1 MNELTKK
8 LQQVMVP
15 KAALIAYEYSDGRY
29 GHGTYYLELHPIN
42 DRGRMEAAVPVTY
55 EFMDS
60 LVEYYTDNRQD
71 VPHGKIPANM
81 LWCDTRKGHER
92 YIWYNPPGKRQM
104 FFSERLN
111 IPDGTFHV
119 PGVICK
125 YSINS
130 LVYWVTYVH
139 NVVYS
144 FYRSMIYCYI
154 NSTQRCAGSI
164 VIDIIPTNGADKRK
178 FFPFAPYF
186 PVTNVI
192 KRYFYPYFPAIIG
205 IKGYSFPYFPY
216 LSGIMKIK
224 TALYSLFSRLDWHK
238 TVVFPCL
245 GEIYEGIRS
254 LSWEIPVT

>member
-1 MNELTKK
+1 MYIDNDEFGEWMQKLYAKLEELCKDVRVLRNADRVLPEDDNLLDNQDLCLLFKVSIKT
-8 LQQVMVP
+8 LQRYRAIGALPYFTISGKVYY
-15 KAALIAYEYSDGRY
+15 KASDVR
-29 GHGTYYLELHPIN
+29 
-42 DRGRMEAAVPVTY
+42 
-55 EFMDS
+55 EFIKERFS
-60 LVEYYTDNRQD
+60 ITTLRQFE
-71 VPHGKIPANM
+71 K
-81 LWCDTRKGHER
+81 ER
-92 YIWYNPPGKRQM
+92 
-104 FFSERLN
+104 
-111 IPDGTFHV
+111 
-119 PGVICK
+119 K

>member
-1 MNELTKK
+1 MASLKIKYRHSSIEGKAGTLFY
-8 LQQVMVP
+8 QVIHNRV
-15 KAALIAYEYSDGRY
+15 ARQ
-29 GHGTYYLELHPIN
+29 IN
-42 DRGRMEAAVPVTY
+42 SGYKIYPDEWDI
-55 EFMDS
+55 FNS
-60 LVEYYTDNRQD
+60 QII
-71 VPHGKIPANM
+71 IPAKTGEN
-81 LWCDTRKGHER
+81 RHR
-92 YIWYNPPGKRQM
+92 Y
-104 FFSERLN
+104 L
-111 IPDGTFHV
+111 V
-119 PGVICK
+119 CK